1 MRTFVALLV
10 ASTLIAADPTP
21 GQHLAFVSC
30 PIVRDTKTVPC
41 FLAQYEG
48 ETYFLAIQQ
57 DIGAEQYPPQL
68 LHEVLVEGTLAVGP
82 RVCGGI
88 PLKPISLSVLPE
100 INRACNEILPAEE
113 SMPAPDAPR
122 PAGPSIRRTN
132 LGAPPPPVETP
143 KPPFTTKTF
152 EIHYDFDSDY
162 TTIHTNRV
170 INEAL
175 AYAKASNG
183 KMEIQAYRGATLL
196 SNGKTLVESE
206 AIAER
211 RAKKLVALFTG
222 LGLPS
227 ADVISISDAT
237 VPKTEASNGPALRR
251 ALITIHR

>member
-1 MRTFVALLV
+1 MKTFVAFLV
-10 ASTLIAADPTP
+10 ASTLIAADPAP

-30 PIVRDTKTVPC
+30 PVVRDTKTVPC
-41 FLAQYEG
+41 FLAIYEG

-68 LHEVLVEGTLAVGP
+68 LHEVLVEGTIAPGP

-100 INRACNEILPAEE
+100 INRACNEILPAEDTI
-113 SMPAPDAPR
+113 PAPDSPR

-132 LGAPPPPVETP
+132 LGAPPPPVGVP

-162 TTIHTNRV
+162 TNIHTTRI

-183 KMEIQAYRGATLL
+183 KMEITAYRGATLL
-196 SNGKTLVESE
+196 SNGKTLAESE
-206 AIAER
+206 TIADR
-211 RAKKLVALFTG
+211 RARKLAALFTG
-222 LGLPS
+222 LGLPI
-227 ADVISISDAT
+227 AGVISISDAT
-237 VPKTEASNGPALRR
+237 IPKTESSNGPALRR
-251 ALITIHR
+251 ALITIHP